1 MVHTRKRPKGHAHR
15 QPILSSIVFSGTGIE
30 AHLQH
35 DMEEPGEALEA
46 VDTCLSTSPEA
57 HLQHGVKDVA
67 TQCWPYHRVEDV
79 MRDLLS
85 AVQAWESGCTH
96 VVPKSITIIRWYLK
110 QDKDDILFPELS
122 KDMFKRHVTTDE
134 RGNNNV

>member
-1 MVHTRKRPKGHAHR
+1 
-15 QPILSSIVFSGTGIE
+15 
-30 AHLQH
+30 
-35 DMEEPGEALEA
+35 
-46 VDTCLSTSPEA
+46 
-57 HLQHGVKDVA
+57 
-67 TQCWPYHRVEDV
+67 
-79 MRDLLS
+79 
-85 AVQAWESGCTH
+85 